1 MNTKRTKIL
10 ALGGNSKGRGKRME
24 FHGISSLLGLRDEAA
39 DMVFASL
46 SETEFHVPVAA
57 GEEATL

>member
-1 MNTKRTKIL
+1 MGTP
-10 ALGGNSKGRGKRME
+10 KGEAKGWNFME
-24 FHGISSLLGLRDEAA
+24 FLPLLGLRDEAA